1 MEQVDDEGGEEPGDQ
16 GQDVGQLRVATA
28 QPLLQPDVAVVP
40 DSAPVRHNTRT
51 WSGTWS
57 LTIDF
62 EDIDDGSIIVI
73 ISLNTDHYLVA
84 NLQVLTGL
92 RSHTSSGTSTRLVT
106 VLS

>member
-57 LTIDF
+57 LTTIR
-62 EDIDDGSIIVI
+62 
-73 ISLNTDHYLVA
+73 SLILTNHNMAENKIQEVKTKQLVLLC
-84 NLQVLTGL
+84 LQLAL
-92 RSHTSSGTSTRLVT
+92 HCFFYCS
-106 VLS
+106 